1 MFKVDSVV
9 LICSLIIP
17 ETSLFTFLKPL
28 AMYVHLIVLKKIFKS
43 KLSCK
48 TISTDGL
55 PQRCL
60 FLKKIAIFKSKY
72 FTKY

>member
-17 ETSLFTFLKPL
+17 ETSLFTFLKPF

-43 KLSCK
+43 KLSFK
-48 TISTDGL
+48 TISID
-55 PQRCL
+55 
-60 FLKKIAIFKSKY
+60 
-72 FTKY
+72 

>member
-17 ETSLFTFLKPL
+17 ETSLFTFLKPI

-48 TISTDGL
+48 TISTD
-55 PQRCL
+55 
-60 FLKKIAIFKSKY
+60 
-72 FTKY
+72 